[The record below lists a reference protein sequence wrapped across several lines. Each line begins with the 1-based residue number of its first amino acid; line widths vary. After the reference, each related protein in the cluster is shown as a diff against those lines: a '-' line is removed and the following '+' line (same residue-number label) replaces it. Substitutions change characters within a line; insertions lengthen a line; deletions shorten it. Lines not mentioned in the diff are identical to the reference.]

1 MSDQSNQQNPF
12 TTRRFILAV
21 IVVGIIAICAVIVI
35 ISNFAGV
42 GKTTPSAGGG
52 TPAPTSTTAAPAVD
66 PNPST
71 CGLAG
76 YETSSSLTTAPKT
89 TWQLVGV
96 VAAPSADGAGPG
108 VINSTGFR
116 SCYAHTAKGAL
127 FSAAN
132 FTALGADATMRQQLA
147 SLVAP
152 GAGHDAVEKQA
163 ATGSGNSSG
172 VRAQVAGFKIDSYD
186 AQNATVD
193 LVLNYSD
200 GQLASLPLKL
210 TWSGGDWKLILT
222 ADGGMPL
229 SPVKLQNLGGYIPW
243 AGA

>member
-1 MSDQSNQQNPF
+1 MSDQSTQQNPF
-12 TTRRFILAV
+12 TTRRFIVAV

-35 ISNFAGV
+35 ISNV
-42 GKTTPSAGGG
+42 TGGNAKAKPG
-52 TPAPTSTTAAPAVD
+52 GSGPATSSSPVAASD
-66 PNPST
+66 PDPST

-96 VAAPSADGAGPG
+96 VAAPSDKTGAGPG

-163 ATGSGNSSG
+163 AAGNANSSG

-222 ADGGMPL
+222 ADGGLPL

>member
-1 MSDQSNQQNPF
+1 MSDQSTQQNPF
-12 TTRRFILAV
+12 TTRRFIVAV
-21 IVVGIIAICAVIVI
+21 IVVGIIAICAAIVI
-35 ISNFAGV
+35 ISNLTGSNPNEKPGESTQKASSSPAANDPE
-42 GKTTPSAGGG
+42 PS
-52 TPAPTSTTAAPAVD
+52 V
-66 PNPST
+66 
-71 CGLAG
+71 CGLRG
-76 YETSSSLTTAPKT
+76 YETSSSLTSAPKA

-96 VAAPSADGAGPG
+96 VAAPSDKAGAGPG
-108 VINSTGFR
+108 VINSTGLR

-147 SLVAP
+147 GLVAP

-163 ATGSGNSSG
+163 AGNTNSSG
-172 VRAQVAGFKIDSYD
+172 VRAQIAGFKIASYD

-222 ADGGMPL
+222 ADGGLPI
-229 SPVKLQNLGGYIPW
+229 SPVKLQNLGGYVPW